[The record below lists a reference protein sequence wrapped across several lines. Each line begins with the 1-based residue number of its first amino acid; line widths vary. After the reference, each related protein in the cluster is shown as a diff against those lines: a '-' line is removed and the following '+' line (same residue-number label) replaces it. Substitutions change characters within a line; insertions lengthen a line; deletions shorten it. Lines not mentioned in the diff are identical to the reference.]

1 MADPV
6 IPFHR
11 TLLSRSSEKR
21 AAVRF
26 AGFGN
31 RLAEARPSPLPAG
44 PWHEAQFAAKRVP
57 PRLISSCKSPGF
69 DAGCRTGAL
78 GLYPPVMAIGPLG
91 GVALAPGSPRL
102 PMSAIASAT

>member
-6 IPFHR
+6 IPFHS

-31 RLAEARPSPLPAG
+31 RLAEALPSPLPAG
-44 PWHEAQFAAKRVP
+44 PLHETQLAAKSVP
-57 PRLISSCKSPGF
+57 PWFTSSCKSPRSR
-69 DAGCRTGAL
+69 AGRRTVTPR
-78 GLYPPVMAIGPLG
+78 LYPPTAGIATEEG
-91 GVALAPGSPRL
+91 GRLAGVCP
-102 PMSAIASAT
+102 